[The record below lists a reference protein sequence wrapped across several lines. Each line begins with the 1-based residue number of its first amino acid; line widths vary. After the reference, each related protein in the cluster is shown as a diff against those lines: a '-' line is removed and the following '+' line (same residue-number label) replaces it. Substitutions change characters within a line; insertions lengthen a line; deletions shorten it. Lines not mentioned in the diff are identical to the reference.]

1 MQLTAPS
8 PALRAQLAAA
18 TVALLGA
25 ASPPARAVEGTSA
38 ALLWSEPDR
47 VTALETRVDLR
58 ADLAGGRVLR
68 SHFVL
73 DALTGASP
81 NGALRSRLPQT
92 FTRASGV
99 EAYRIAPN
107 ETPLDDGFSD
117 TRYAGGADLE
127 LPLGRL
133 TRTNLGVNASTEGD
147 YLSLGASAGISRD
160 LFERNTTLT
169 LGASGS
175 LDTVKPFGET
185 PVPFAPMPSA
195 SGSGEGE
202 DEGEDEDDIPQGSED
217 KRVADLLV
225 GVTQVVDRSTLMQ
238 LNYSLSRSSGYLTDP
253 YKLITLALG
262 SGLLAGDPVD
272 YLHESRP
279 DTRLKHALF
288 WEGKRAL
295 GRDVLDL
302 TYRYLWDDWGI
313 RSHTAEARYLL
324 ELGERNGIEPQV
336 RFYTQTAADFFR
348 HSLVDGEPLPDHAS
362 ADTRL
367 GAFDAWTWAAKYT
380 RKGVGHGDLTVRLGW
395 YVQTGDSHPPEAI
408 GSQRDQD
415 LFPKVTALIS
425 QVGYS
430 FRL

>member
-1 MQLTAPS
+1 MAPN
-8 PALRAQLAAA
+8 PGLRAQLAAA

-38 ALLWSEPDR
+38 ALLWAEPDR

-58 ADLAGGRVLR
+58 SDLTGGRILR
-68 SHFVL
+68 MNFVL

-81 NGALRSRLPQT
+81 NGALRSRIPQT
-92 FTRASGV
+92 FTRASG
-99 EAYRIAPN
+99 AGSYRIAPG
-107 ETPLDDGFSD
+107 ETPLDDEFED
-117 TRYAGGADLE
+117 TRWAGGVSLE
-127 LPLGRL
+127 QPLGRL
-133 TRTNLGVNASTEGD
+133 TRATLGTNVSTEGD
-147 YLSLGASAGISRD
+147 YLSLGASASLARD
-160 LFERNTTLT
+160 LFGRNTTVSV
-169 LGASGS
+169 GISGS
-175 LDTVKPFGET
+175 LDTVKPYGET
-185 PVPFAPMPSA
+185 PVPFAPMPSPT
-195 SGSGEGE
+195 GDDGGGEDEEEGE
-202 DEGEDEDDIPQGSED
+202 DDVPQGSED

-225 GVTQVVDRSTLMQ
+225 GVTQVLDRNTILQM
-238 LNYSLSRSSGYLTDP
+238 NYSLSRSTGYLTDP

-279 DTRLKHALF
+279 DERLKHALF

-302 TYRYLWDDWGI
+302 SYRYLWDDWGI
-313 RSHTAEARYLL
+313 RSHTAEARYLWA
-324 ELGERNGIEPQV
+324 LGERNGIEPQV

-348 HSLVDGEPLPDHAS
+348 YSLFDGEPLPEHAS

-367 GAFDAWTWAAKYT
+367 GAFDAWTAAAKYT
-380 RKGVGHGDLTVRLGW
+380 RKGVGRGDLYVRLGW
-395 YVQTGDSHPPEAI
+395 YVQTGESNPAEAV
-408 GSQRDQD
+408 GSQRSQD
-415 LFPKVTALIS
+415 LFPKVTALLS